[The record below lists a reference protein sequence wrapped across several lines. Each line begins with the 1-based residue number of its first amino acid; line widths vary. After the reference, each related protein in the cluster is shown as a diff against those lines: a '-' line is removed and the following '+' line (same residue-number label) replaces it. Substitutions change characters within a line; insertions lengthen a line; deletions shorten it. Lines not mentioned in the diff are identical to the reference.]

1 MYSSLI
7 SPQAVNE
14 NIENPNWRFFD
25 CRFVLIEPE
34 KKQAEFIER
43 HLPGA
48 TYAHLNRDLAS
59 PPIVG
64 KTGRH
69 PLPKIGELS
78 KTFSAW
84 GINPTNQVI
93 VYDDVGGAFAARLW
107 WMLRWL
113 GHDAVAVMDGGWQR
127 WVKEERPVSADIFIP
142 ETVKFYVDLQEH
154 LSVSAED
161 VLNYIDNPEVR
172 VFDARSRERFWGE
185 NETLDPVAGHIPGA
199 VSAPFAGNL
208 DSDGNWKSKPALRK
222 IYLELLNGLPA
233 EKAVT
238 YCGSGVT
245 ACHNILSMSYAE
257 LGDSRLYSGSWSD
270 WITVPERPIAK

>member
-7 SPQAVNE
+7 SPQVVNE
-14 NIENPNWRFFD
+14 NLENPNWRFFD
-25 CRFVLIEPE
+25 CRFVLTEPD
-34 KKQAEFIER
+34 KKKVEFMEA

-59 PPIVG
+59 PAILG

-69 PLPKIGELS
+69 PLPKIEDLT
-78 KTFSAW
+78 KTFSEW
-84 GINPTNQVI
+84 GINPSNQVV
-93 VYDDVGGAFAARLW
+93 VYDDTGGIYASRLW

-113 GHDAVAVMDGGWQR
+113 GHKAVAVMDGGWPR
-127 WVKEERPVSADIFIP
+127 WVKEERPVSAHIFFP
-142 ETVKFYVDLQEH
+142 ETVNFCVSLQDH

-161 VLNYIDNPEVR
+161 VLNYIDNLEVCI
-172 VFDARSRERFWGE
+172 FDARSRERFYGE
-185 NETLDPVAGHIPGA
+185 KETLDPVAGHIPSA

-208 DSDGNWKSKPALRK
+208 DSEGNLKSKPELRK
-222 IYLELLNGLPA
+222 IYLELLNGLSA
-233 EKAVT
+233 DKAVT

-245 ACHNILSMSYAE
+245 ACHNILSMYYAE

-270 WITVPERPIAK
+270 WITVPERPIA